1 MYKLFLMAAEYCNKA
16 YGSALYIEGSDNE
29 VYDFDGADAIEA
41 FECPNCGEPIYFED
55 WRLSSESKNWL
66 MCPICEEDFKND

>member
-1 MYKLFLMAAEYCNKA
+1 MYKLFLMTAEYCNKV
-16 YGSALYIEGSDNE
+16 YGSALYIEGSDIE

-55 WRLSSESKNWL
+55 WPDGLENWL
-66 MCPICEEDFKND
+66 VCPICEEEFKND